1 MLGSSRI
8 IALSLGCTLLLLA
21 GQAQCLEAVR
31 PIPGYVC
38 MSLIPEDQLVTV
50 QSELPPVL
58 AAPSPT
64 AALVGYPSAIVF
76 VKWPLHEAAG
86 YVEMLR
92 LNGQRG
98 WIAASHLRPWR
109 PLNNTNAKCVPSFM
123 SDGGLGTSIR

>member
-76 VKWPLHEAAG
+76 VKWPLHANAILLWLSVATQRRLYRVQRRERRL
-86 YVEMLR
+86 LR
-92 LNGQRG
+92 FAIRRDRTT
-98 WIAASHLRPWR
+98 RPR
-109 PLNNTNAKCVPSFM
+109 RL
-123 SDGGLGTSIR
+123 